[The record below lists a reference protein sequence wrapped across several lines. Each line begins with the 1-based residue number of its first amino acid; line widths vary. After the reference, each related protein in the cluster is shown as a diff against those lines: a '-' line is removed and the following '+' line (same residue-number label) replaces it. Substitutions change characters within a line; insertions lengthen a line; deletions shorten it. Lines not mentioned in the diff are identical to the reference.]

1 MWALGMPNGF
11 GVIVDQHTNHYEG
24 IVSYDHSKELIM
36 ADGKGTYYFSGG
48 RSIAGTYGKGQ
59 LKIADDKSQQ
69 KEKIAA
75 TYS

>member
-1 MWALGMPNGF
+1 M
-11 GVIVDQHTNHYEG
+11 
-24 IVSYDHSKELIM
+24 VSYDHSKELIM

-59 LKIADDKSQQ
+59 LKVADDKSQQ
-69 KEKIAA
+69 DEKIAA